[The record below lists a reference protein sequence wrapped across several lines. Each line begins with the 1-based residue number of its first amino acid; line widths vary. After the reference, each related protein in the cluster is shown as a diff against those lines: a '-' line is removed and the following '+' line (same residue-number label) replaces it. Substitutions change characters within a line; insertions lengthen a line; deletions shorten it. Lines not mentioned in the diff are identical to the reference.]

1 MVPTSAQIHLTHWL
15 LFVGFV
21 LVALG
26 LDLGLFHR
34 KSHTVRF
41 REAVAWTV
49 LWVTLAL
56 TFGLYGGPRWIAGWT
71 KGDTVAF
78 LTGYIVELSL
88 SMDNVFVI
96 AMIFQYFKVPAQ
108 WQHRVLF
115 WGILGA
121 LGMRGVMILAGSAM
135 VERFHFLLYLM
146 GALLLLTGL
155 RMLKSDDA
163 GEQVDPQR
171 NPLVRLLKRFLPI
184 SQAFDGERFT
194 TRVGGVWMLTP
205 LALVLAVVETT
216 DVLFA
221 LDSIPAIFGVT
232 TRPFLIFTSNVFA
245 ILGLRSLYF
254 VLASAMGYF
263 RYLKVGLAIVLIF
276 IGFKM
281 LAEYWLKAWLGD
293 YLTNVS
299 LAFVVGVVLVSMAAS
314 VWVSRR
320 EMGASN
326 GIQ

>member
-1 MVPTSAQIHLTHWL
+1 
-15 LFVGFV
+15 
-21 LVALG
+21 
-26 LDLGLFHR
+26 
-34 KSHTVRF
+34 
-41 REAVAWTV
+41 
-49 LWVTLAL
+49 
-56 TFGLYGGPRWIAGWT
+56 
-71 KGDTVAF
+71 
-78 LTGYIVELSL
+78 
-88 SMDNVFVI
+88 
-96 AMIFQYFKVPAQ
+96 
-108 WQHRVLF
+108 
-115 WGILGA
+115 
-121 LGMRGVMILAGSAM
+121 MRGVMILAGSAM

>member
-1 MVPTSAQIHLTHWL
+1 MPTSAEIHLTHWL
-15 LFVGFV
+15 LFFGFV

-34 KSHTVRF
+34 KSHLVRF
-41 REAVAWTV
+41 REATAWTIF
-49 LWVTLAL
+49 WVTLAL
-56 TFGLYGGPRWIAGWT
+56 TFGLFLAPRWIDGWT
-71 KGDTVAF
+71 RGDTAAF

-96 AMIFQYFKVPAQ
+96 AVIFQYFKVPPA

-121 LGMRGVMILAGSAM
+121 LVMRGVMILGGTQLI
-135 VERFHFLLYLM
+135 ERFHFLLYLM

-155 RMLKSDDA
+155 RMLKSNDS
-163 GEQVDPQR
+163 GEGADFEK
-171 NPLVRLLKRFLPI
+171 NPVVRLLKRYLPL

-205 LALVLAVVETT
+205 LALVLAVVEST

-263 RYLKVGLAIVLIF
+263 RYLKLGLAVVLIF
-276 IGFKM
+276 IGIKM
-281 LAEYWLKAWLGD
+281 LAEHWLRAWLGE

-299 LAFVVGVVLVSMAAS
+299 LAFVVGVILVSMAAS
-314 VWVSRR
+314 IWVARR
-320 EMGASN
+320 EMGGPKAA
-326 GIQ
+326 Q